1 MYQGWRRTLAMF
13 LGDFDYHCLHKL
25 FNNEKEIRYA
35 LVLKL
40 MQYEKQEKMVLDPK
54 TKKKTHTR

>member
-13 LGDFDYHCLHKL
+13 LGDFDYHCLHKF
-25 FNNEKEIRYA
+25 FNHEKEIRYA